1 MREIDSGFGP
11 QEGGGGPIDRQHHT
25 YPSNYPPGTHWAV
38 DAGWEIL
45 DIVKP
50 GVIQDDVRFML
61 AGMIAGRLMRERD
74 ETIIKSNKS

>member
-1 MREIDSGFGP
+1 MSDK
-11 QEGGGGPIDRQHHT
+11 HT
-25 YPSNYPPGTHWAV
+25 YPSRYPPGTHWAV

-50 GVIQDDVRFML
+50 GVIPDDVRFML

-74 ETIIKSNKS
+74 ETVIKAKDC